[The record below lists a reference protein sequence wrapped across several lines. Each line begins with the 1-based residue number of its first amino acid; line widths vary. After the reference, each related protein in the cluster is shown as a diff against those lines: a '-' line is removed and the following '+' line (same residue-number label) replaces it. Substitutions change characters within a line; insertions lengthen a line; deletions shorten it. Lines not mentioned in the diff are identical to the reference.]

1 MPLKVSDGMGAW
13 IDDFKKSDAPQFKG
27 KDKKERRDMAIAA
40 YMKAKNESVSEG
52 KTIKVDHTAIADNK
66 NSGYVLVQGRKC
78 IARGT
83 KEEMLRMHEETP
95 KSRVWM
101 STAKVGE
108 VVEAIDMSKVGTKA
122 TIMHPVTRVSK
133 KVDKKDVKK
142 HVDAGWMHMGPKRN
156 RVTKGPYK
164 VKEVLDTPK
173 AMRSYKDKAKY
184 SKDRATNSA
193 VANILR
199 KTDHSADLKTRAKRV
214 KGLGM
219 ADRNAVRKFRKAN
232 ESVDLNEEMTFRV
245 DIEGLPAMFM
255 QAKGPGALKQELRKI
270 VKQPSMINDV
280 KRVTSAVVKRTFRL
294 KAQGRDDDG
303 DGEIDERT
311 DQWYDNQP
319 EWGTDLSTIRAR
331 KKTPGQ

>member
-13 IDDFKKSDAPQFKG
+13 IDDFKKSDAPQFKD
-27 KDKKERRDMAIAA
+27 KDAKERRDMAIAA
-40 YMKAKNESVSEG
+40 YMKAKNESV
-52 KTIKVDHTAIADNK
+52 D
-66 NSGYVLVQGRKC
+66 
-78 IARGT
+78 
-83 KEEMLRMHEETP
+83 
-95 KSRVWM
+95 
-101 STAKVGE
+101 
-108 VVEAIDMSKVGTKA
+108 EAIDMSKVGTKA

-142 HVDAGWMHMGPKRN
+142 HVDAGWLHMGPKRN

-164 VKEVLDTPK
+164 VKESTTPTRTASQLATRDTNRRFDRAKKAAKKDDKNSQYRTSKSGNVFIGLKKEGVDEVLDTPK
-173 AMRSYKDKAKY
+173 AMQSYKDKAKY

-219 ADRNAVRKFRKAN
+219 ADRNAVRKFRKTN

-255 QAKGPGALKQELRKI
+255 QAAGPGALKQELRKI
-270 VKQPSMINDV
+270 VKQPSMIRDV
-280 KRVTSAVVKRTFRL
+280 KRVTDAVVKRTFRL
-294 KAQGRDDDG
+294 KAQGRDDDS

-311 DQWYDNQP
+311 DQWYDDQP
-319 EWGTDLSTIRAR
+319 EWGTNLSTIRAR

>member
-27 KDKKERRDMAIAA
+27 KGAKERRDMAIAA
-40 YMKAKNESVSEG
+40 YMKAKNESV
-52 KTIKVDHTAIADNK
+52 D
-66 NSGYVLVQGRKC
+66 
-78 IARGT
+78 
-83 KEEMLRMHEETP
+83 
-95 KSRVWM
+95 
-101 STAKVGE
+101 
-108 VVEAIDMSKVGTKA
+108 EAIDMSKVGTKS
-122 TIMHPVTRVSK
+122 TIMHPITRVSK

-142 HVDAGWMHMGPKRN
+142 HVDAGWLHMGPKRN

-164 VKEVLDTPK
+164 VKEGVDEVLDTPK

-184 SKDRATNSA
+184 SRDRAKNSA
-193 VANILR
+193 AANYLM
-199 KTDHSADLKTRAKRV
+199 KKSPDKDLKTVQKRE

-219 ADRNAVRKFRKAN
+219 AHRNAVNKVYKALRKEDVN
-232 ESVDLNEEMTFRV
+232 LNEEMTFRV

-255 QAKGPGALKQELRKI
+255 QAAGPGALKQELRKI
-270 VKQPSMINDV
+270 VKQPSMIRDV
-280 KRVTSAVVKRTFRL
+280 KRVTDAVVKRTFRL
-294 KAQGRDDDG
+294 KAQGRDDNG

>member
-27 KDKKERRDMAIAA
+27 KNAKERRDMAIAA
-40 YMKAKNESVSEG
+40 YMKAKNESV
-52 KTIKVDHTAIADNK
+52 D
-66 NSGYVLVQGRKC
+66 
-78 IARGT
+78 
-83 KEEMLRMHEETP
+83 
-95 KSRVWM
+95 
-101 STAKVGE
+101 
-108 VVEAIDMSKVGTKA
+108 EAIDMSKVGTKA

-142 HVDAGWMHMGPKRN
+142 HVDAGWLHMGPKRN

-164 VKEVLDTPK
+164 TKEGVDEVLDTPK
-173 AMRSYKDKAKY
+173 AMQSYKDKAKY

-219 ADRNAVRKFRKAN
+219 ADRNAVRKFRKTN

-255 QAKGPGALKQELRKI
+255 QAAGPGALKQELRKI
-270 VKQPSMINDV
+270 VKQPSMIRDV
-280 KRVTSAVVKRTFRL
+280 KRVTDAVVKRTFRL

-319 EWGTDLSTIRAR
+319 EWGTDLSTIRAQ

>member
-27 KDKKERRDMAIAA
+27 KDAKERRDMAIAA
-40 YMKAKNESVSEG
+40 YMKAKNESV
-52 KTIKVDHTAIADNK
+52 D
-66 NSGYVLVQGRKC
+66 
-78 IARGT
+78 
-83 KEEMLRMHEETP
+83 
-95 KSRVWM
+95 
-101 STAKVGE
+101 
-108 VVEAIDMSKVGTKA
+108 EAIDMSKVGTKA
-122 TIMHPVTRVSK
+122 TIMHPITRVSK

-142 HVDAGWMHMGPKRN
+142 HVDAGWLHMGPKRN

-164 VKEVLDTPK
+164 TKEGVDEVLDTPK
-173 AMRSYKDKAKY
+173 AMQSYKDKAKY

-255 QAKGPGALKQELRKI
+255 QAAGPGALKQELRKI
-270 VKQPSMINDV
+270 VKQPSMIRDV
-280 KRVTSAVVKRTFRL
+280 KRVTDAVVKRTFRL

>member
-27 KDKKERRDMAIAA
+27 KNPKERRDMAIAA
-40 YMKAKNESVSEG
+40 YMKAKNESV
-52 KTIKVDHTAIADNK
+52 D
-66 NSGYVLVQGRKC
+66 
-78 IARGT
+78 
-83 KEEMLRMHEETP
+83 
-95 KSRVWM
+95 
-101 STAKVGE
+101 
-108 VVEAIDMSKVGTKA
+108 EAIDMSKVGTKS
-122 TIMHPVTRVSK
+122 TIMHPITRVSK

-164 VKEVLDTPK
+164 VKEGAARDRLVK
-173 AMRSYKDKAKY
+173 MVDKA
-184 SKDRATNSA
+184 SGRTMADRE
-193 VANILR
+193 
-199 KTDHSADLKTRAKRV
+199 ADLKKATASRKAAEKDLANFKKQNEV
-214 KGLGM
+214 L
-219 ADRNAVRKFRKAN
+219 DVVRKFRKAN

-255 QAKGPGALKQELRKI
+255 QAAGPGALKQELRKI
-270 VKQPSMINDV
+270 VKQPSMIKDV
-280 KRVTSAVVKRTFRL
+280 KRVTDAVVKRTFRL

>member
-27 KDKKERRDMAIAA
+27 KDAKERRNMAIAA
-40 YMKAKNESVSEG
+40 YMKAKNESV
-52 KTIKVDHTAIADNK
+52 D
-66 NSGYVLVQGRKC
+66 
-78 IARGT
+78 
-83 KEEMLRMHEETP
+83 
-95 KSRVWM
+95 
-101 STAKVGE
+101 
-108 VVEAIDMSKVGTKA
+108 EAIDMSKVGTKA
-122 TIMHPVTRVSK
+122 TIMHPITRVSK

-142 HVDAGWMHMGPKRN
+142 HVDAGWLHMGPKRN

-164 VKEVLDTPK
+164 TKEGVDEVLDTPK
-173 AMRSYKDKAKY
+173 AMQSYKDKAKY

-255 QAKGPGALKQELRKI
+255 QAAGPGALKQELRKI
-270 VKQPSMINDV
+270 VKQPSMIRDA
-280 KRVTSAVVKRTFRL
+280 KRVTDAVVKRTFRL

-311 DQWYDNQP
+311 DQWYDDQP
-319 EWGTDLSTIRAR
+319 EWGTNLSTIRAR